1 MIKAIRKK
9 KTEFDH
15 VLMRYQN
22 IQGSG
27 QDFEI
32 YEGEIVEITGLAG
45 QGQEQ
50 FSEGLFG
57 LRKAFYDVWY
67 KGEKLT
73 PGNTAQLIDKK
84 LYYLSE
90 DRANTSLFLESPIW
104 KNIIFGTEGSHPEFY
119 AMEKIEKYGPDTN
132 IFGTNC
138 PMYDV
143 ILDEAFKLKF
153 IIAEQCCPT
162 PTQAY
167 PTVLNLEITP
177 EDLGDY
183 TKINDMITEKAKDAG
198 MTGKLSGW
206 AMPSQVYTPQFQVEL
221 VKYMHDNNLK
231 PEDVRSVEFLNKFS
245 KEHMAVAADFAT
257 AGEGLDNY
265 FLFILEDIYY

>member
-1 MIKAIRKK
+1 
-9 KTEFDH
+9 
-15 VLMRYQN
+15 MRYQN

-32 YEGEIVEITGLAG
+32 YEGEIVGITGLAG

-153 IIAEQCCPT
+153 IVAEQCCPT

-265 FLFILEDIYY
+265 FLFIHEDIYY